1 MCYTGRCK
9 YENYFGEC
17 SGNWNEPDSL
27 CSRRKEYYK
36 AIEDLRKGYLTKEEI
51 QTLIDDEVL
60 DYDDLK
66 FYGYDLDELDDD
78 EDNDEVEQ

>member
-1 MCYTGRCK
+1 MCYTWICK
-9 YENYFGEC
+9 YENYF
-17 SGNWNEPDSL
+17 
-27 CSRRKEYYK
+27 
-36 AIEDLRKGYLTKEEI
+36 KGYLTKEEI

-78 EDNDEVEQ
+78 EDNDEVEQWL

>member
-1 MCYTGRCK
+1 
-9 YENYFGEC
+9 
-17 SGNWNEPDSL
+17 
-27 CSRRKEYYK
+27 
-36 AIEDLRKGYLTKEEI
+36 LRKGYLTKEEI
-51 QTLIDDEVL
+51 QTLIDAEVL